1 MSVRGEAPVRE
12 AAPGAGP
19 AGRAWRPRPAVRKTL
34 VLVHVVASVALAGSV
49 WGLVLLNLTATLTTD
64 AALVEPAYR
73 LVTVLV
79 FGGGIPLSF
88 ISLASGIAL
97 GLGSR
102 WGVLRHWWVFAKLL
116 LLVTTILF
124 GALLGQPEAMAG
136 AVADGTLPSAA
147 RRWREVAVVA
157 AQLAMLLTATGLSVF
172 KPRGRVRWPR
182 PRMRE
187 RRA

>member
-1 MSVRGEAPVRE
+1 MSVQE
-12 AAPGAGP
+12 AAPRTRR

-34 VLVHVVASVALAGSV
+34 VLVHVVASVALVGSV
-49 WGLVLLNLTATLTTD
+49 WGLVLLSLTATLTAD

-73 LVTVLV
+73 LMTVLAY
-79 FGGGIPLSF
+79 GGGIPLSF
-88 ISLASGIAL
+88 IALAGGIAL
-97 GLGSR
+97 GLGSK

-116 LLVTTILF
+116 LLITTILF
-124 GALLGQPEAMAG
+124 GALLGQPEAMAE
-136 AVADGTLPSAA
+136 AAADGTLPSAA

-157 AQLAMLLTATGLSVF
+157 VQLAMLLTAAGLSVF

-182 PRMRE
+182 

>member
-1 MSVRGEAPVRE
+1 MPVQE
-12 AAPGAGP
+12 AAPRTEP
-19 AGRAWRPRPAVRKTL
+19 ARRAWRPRPRVRKTL
-34 VLVHVVASVALAGSV
+34 LLVHVVASVALVGSV

-73 LVTVLV
+73 LMTVLA

-97 GLGSR
+97 GIGSK
-102 WGVLRHWWVFAKLL
+102 WGVLRHWWVLAKLL
-116 LLVTTILF
+116 LLIATIVF
-124 GALLGQPEAMAG
+124 GAVLGQPEAMAEAASG
-136 AVADGTLPSAA
+136 GDLPTAA

-182 PRMRE
+182 
-187 RRA
+187 RRS